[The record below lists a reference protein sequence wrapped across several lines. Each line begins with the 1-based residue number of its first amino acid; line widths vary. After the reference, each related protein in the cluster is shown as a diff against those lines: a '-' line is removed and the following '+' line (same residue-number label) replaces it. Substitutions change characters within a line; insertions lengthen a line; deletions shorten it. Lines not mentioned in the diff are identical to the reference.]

1 VTDDELLAAWRT
13 GDGDAA
19 SALFERH
26 FDALYR
32 FFRNKAPT
40 AADDLVQRTL
50 LACFEGR
57 DRFRGDSRFKT
68 YLFGIA
74 RNQLLMWFA
83 EQRGG
88 APCASDQDTMAGLD
102 PSPSIVEE
110 IRQEQTLI
118 LQALRRLPV
127 DAQVLLELFYWE
139 QLSGR
144 ELAEVL
150 GVPEGTIR
158 SRLRR
163 ARQLLSDALAEIEEE
178 PSRLQSTLTNLDD
191 WARGLREG
199 LAREPQ

>member
-1 VTDDELLAAWRT
+1 MNDDELLDRWRQ
-13 GDGDAA
+13 GDAEAA

-32 FFRNKAPT
+32 FFRNKAPVV
-40 AADDLVQRTL
+40 ADDLVQRTL

-57 DRFRGDSRFKT
+57 DRFRGDSRFRT

-88 APCASDQDTMAGLD
+88 APCASEQESMAGLD
-102 PSPSIVEE
+102 PSPSAVEE
-110 IRQEQTLI
+110 LRQEQTLI
-118 LQALRRLPV
+118 LQALRALPV

-163 ARQLLSDALAEIEEE
+163 ARQLLADELATLERE
-178 PSRLQSTLTNLDD
+178 PTQLESTLTNLDD
-191 WARGLREG
+191 WARGLREA
-199 LAREPQ
+199 LARES